1 MRRYIIRYLLVLV
14 VIAVIGCG
22 VDAAT
27 APPQA
32 GPPDSVELITPVTP
46 LPTSTAA
53 ADHTGAV
60 ARLKALYEVSIEVE
74 WDPVTREVRFTA
86 RILGGPDV
94 FPELICTTTDWN
106 FGDEFSVR
114 VVPGCIPDR
123 DEFPIQRE
131 FHIEHSYEKA
141 GLYEIRFSRG
151 ELAADPVLLVVGG
164 TD

>member
-1 MRRYIIRYLLVLV
+1 MRRYKIRYLLVLA

-22 VDAAT
+22 ADSVT

-32 GPPDSVELITPVTP
+32 GPPDGVGIITPVTP

-53 ADHTGAV
+53 ADPTGAV
-60 ARLKALYEVSIEVE
+60 ARLKALYDISIEVE

-94 FPELICTTTDWN
+94 YPELICTTTDWD
-106 FGDEFSVR
+106 FGDGFSVR
-114 VVPGCIPDR
+114 VVPGCVPDR

-131 FHIEHSYEKA
+131 FNIEHSYEMA
-141 GLYEIRFSRG
+141 GVYEITFSRG
-151 ELAADPVLLVVGG
+151 KLPADPVLIAVGG
-164 TD
+164 SN